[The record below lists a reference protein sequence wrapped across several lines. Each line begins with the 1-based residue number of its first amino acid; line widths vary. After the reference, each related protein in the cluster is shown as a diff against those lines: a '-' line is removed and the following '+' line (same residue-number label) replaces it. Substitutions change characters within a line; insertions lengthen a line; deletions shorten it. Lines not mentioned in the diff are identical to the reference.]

1 MFSNF
6 KNNSVR
12 KKFKLS
18 IGITLVFVLL
28 LCGITMFGNMGESGN
43 KKSPTIS
50 NNDNNT
56 QLPDDNNN
64 QNNGNEN
71 GDGGNGGVTPPV
83 DDTPS
88 DVVVAEEKLVLP
100 FTVNASI
107 VRYFFDV
114 DDTLEIQAKSVYYFG
129 GVYKPNTGVDY
140 SFNDEKFEVNAA
152 FKGTVKSIKN
162 DSLLGYCVY
171 VNNGEGLTAVYA
183 SLSDVRVK
191 EGQEISQGDIIGLA
205 GTNAI
210 GSDLG
215 NHLHFALLKNDVLI
229 NPTSFMDKKLSE
241 IN

>member
-18 IGITLVFVLL
+18 IGIALVFVLL
-28 LCGITMFGNMGESGN
+28 LCGITVFGNLQDGGN

-50 NNDNNT
+50 NNDSNT
-56 QLPDDNNN
+56 QLPNEDSNNNN
-64 QNNGNEN
+64 QNNDIIE
-71 GDGGNGGVTPPV
+71 PPV
-83 DDTPS
+83 EEEKPS
-88 DVVVAEEKLVLP
+88 DVVVAEESLVLP
-100 FTVNASI
+100 FSVDASI
-107 VRYFFDV
+107 VRYYFDV
-114 DDTLEIQAKSVYYFG
+114 DDTIEIQSKSVYYFG

-140 SFNDEKFEVNAA
+140 SFNDEKFEVKAA
-152 FKGTVKSIKN
+152 FKGTVSSIKN

-183 SLSDVRVK
+183 SLSEVSVK
-191 EGQEISQGDIIGLA
+191 EGQEIVQGDVIGLA

-215 NHLHFALLKNDVLI
+215 NHLHFALLKNDVLV
-229 NPTSFMDKKLSE
+229 NPTSFMNKKLSE

>member
-18 IGITLVFVLL
+18 LGITLVFVLL
-28 LCGITMFGNMGESGN
+28 LCGITVFGNLHDDGN

-50 NNDNNT
+50 NNDGNNT
-56 QLPDDNNN
+56 QLPNDNNN
-64 QNNGNEN
+64 SGKDENEN
-71 GDGGNGGVTPPV
+71 VAPPDEEV
-83 DDTPS
+83 PPS
-88 DVVVAEEKLVLP
+88 DVVVAEESLLLP
-100 FTVNASI
+100 FTVDASI
-107 VRYFFDV
+107 VRYYFDV
-114 DDTLEIQAKSVYYFG
+114 DDTIEIQTKSVYYFG

-140 SFNDEKFEVNAA
+140 SFNDEKFEVKAA
-152 FKGTVKSIKN
+152 FKGTVSSIKN
-162 DSLLGYCVY
+162 DSLLGYSVY

-183 SLSDVRVK
+183 SLSEVNVK
-191 EGQEISQGDIIGLA
+191 EGQEIVQGDIIGLV

-215 NHLHFALLKNDVLI
+215 NHLHFALLKNDVLV
-229 NPTSFMDKKLSE
+229 NPTSFMNKKLSE